1 MASGEPSRGFAE
13 VRAAARACSQKSRL
27 ANALSIAANEVRVAL
42 AAGLLSADRSTL
54 GITVLTREDEAAR
67 LDTIASAQRLHFL
80 ARAVLSDCS
89 GPMDTEWHMSGG

>member
-54 GITVLTREDEAAR
+54 GITVLTREEAAR